1 MFTSLRPNNRS
12 DHQEFIGTLKSFAV
26 VFGAL
31 LLILGA
37 IFMLLTAWDQRLQ
50 AERNRADAS
59 FAVDRSVQYIQSFV
73 EAAAS
78 DIRVVA
84 QDRSLPDM
92 IDGKASAAAD
102 IVADFEVYLTEK
114 PAITQLRLL
123 DAHGMETV
131 RVDRIG
137 DEVVALDPA
146 ELQDKSSRYYFQN
159 AIGLSPNGIYLSAL
173 DLNLEHGVVQEPW
186 RPVLRLAVPVA
197 GADGR
202 TAGLVVMNLAA
213 DSLIASIEGPRYA
226 NGQAITLL
234 NDAGYWLTG
243 GMPEDRWGFVFGSDA
258 TLAKTD
264 PELWRSIQ
272 AVGTGTFVLRGA
284 EYTVAT
290 VRPSDV
296 LARARAGLDI
306 HHADEEWVV
315 LAEVPEPA
323 SLLVLMGW
331 PRVLIV
337 LALSAL
343 LSFLAA
349 QAIRARRRAETE
361 QQTAEFKLVHA
372 DRLASLGSLVAGISH
387 ELTTPLGNAIS
398 VGTTLKEHAATLDAH
413 IREGRI
419 ERTTL
424 EALMA
429 EISSGAELVV
439 GGVERASVIV
449 RHFQQVAADQTVD
462 RRRPYD
468 IQQALQDI
476 AGALSPQFRGTSLVL
491 STDIRC
497 ATILDGYPGALAQVM
512 TNLVTNARLHGFEPG
527 ESGEVTIGCR
537 DLPADGVE
545 IFVRDSGKG
554 MDPDTLNHIFDP
566 FFTTRLGSGGSGIGL
581 AIVYNIVTRTLGGHI
596 SVSSAPGKG
605 TAVCIELP
613 VSAPEVGPDV
623 RRREY
628 DVTVR

>member
-1 MFTSLRPNNRS
+1 MFTSFRPKS
-12 DHQEFIGTLKSFAV
+12 SSGHQDFIFTLKSFAIIFVALV
-26 VFGAL
+26 VF
-31 LLILGA
+31 LGA
-37 IFMLLTAWDQRLQ
+37 ISMLFAAWDQRLQ

-78 DIRVVA
+78 DIRIVA
-84 QDRSLPDM
+84 QDRLLPEL

-123 DAHGMETV
+123 DVHGMETV

-137 DEVVALDPA
+137 DEVVVLDPE

-159 AIGLSPNGIYLSAL
+159 AIGLSPDGIYLSAL

-213 DSLIASIEGPRYA
+213 DSLIAEIEGQRYA
-226 NGQAITLL
+226 NGQSIALL
-234 NDAGYWLTG
+234 NDGGYWLTG
-243 GMPEDRWGFVFGSDA
+243 GAPQDRWGFVFGTDA

-264 PELWRSIQ
+264 PELWRQIQ
-272 AVGTGTFVLRGA
+272 AFGTGTFVLRGA

-290 VRPSDV
+290 VWPSDV
-296 LARARAGLDI
+296 LARARAGLDF
-306 HHADEEWVV
+306 HHADEEWIV

-331 PRVLIV
+331 PRVLMV
-337 LALSAL
+337 LALSAI

-349 QAIRARRRAETE
+349 RAIRARRRAELE
-361 QQTAEFKLVHA
+361 QEAAESKLVHA

-387 ELTTPLGNAIS
+387 ELNTPLGNAIA

-413 IREGRI
+413 IKEGRI
-419 ERTTL
+419 QRATL
-424 EALMA
+424 EALVA

-449 RHFQQVAADQTVD
+449 RHFEQVAADQTVD

-468 IQQALQDI
+468 IQQSLQDI

-491 STDIRC
+491 STDIQC
-497 ATILDGYPGALAQVM
+497 ATILDGYPGALTQVI
-512 TNLVTNARLHGFEPG
+512 TNLVTNARLHGFDPG

-545 IFVRDSGKG
+545 IFVRDTGKG
-554 MDPDTLNHIFDP
+554 MGPDTLNHIFDP

-605 TAVCIELP
+605 TEVRIELP
-613 VSAPEVGPDV
+613 VSAPEAGPDV